1 VPTFAPIAG
10 DGQQADTTEARLYD
24 LRNAL
29 QQLDLIKSRPP
40 EAYSVQKQRIL
51 EKANEIRQLFAD
63 YRKNHPDNY
72 RRET

>member
-40 EAYSVQKQRIL
+40 EALLSP
-51 EKANEIRQLFAD
+51 EATAF
-63 YRKNHPDNY
+63 
-72 RRET
+72 